1 MASQKIDDIYEFLDI
16 VDEYIQMNTTD
27 KLDIINDYSY
37 YAFDKFG
44 NSILF
49 LIASNP
55 ENLRRDN
62 NAYKRTVELIRN
74 VIQYYKKNRQ
84 MDKLNLGNKYN
95 VPPFGELTLHELM
108 EKYEMPLL
116 ISGGYKKNNKKSR
129 KQNHKTKHKTKKN
142 KGNKSLKNKLNKKHS
157 RKQKLRH
164 RK

>member
-1 MASQKIDDIYEFLDI
+1 MASHKIDDIYEFLDI
-16 VDEYIQMNTTD
+16 VDEYIQLNTTD

-55 ENLRRDN
+55 ENLRKDN

-74 VIQYYKKNRQ
+74 VIQYYKKNGQ
-84 MDKLNLGNKYN
+84 IEKLMLGNKYI
-95 VPPFGELTLHELM
+95 VHPFGKLTLNELM

-116 ISGGYKKNNKKSR
+116 IRGGYKQNNKKSR

-142 KGNKSLKNKLNKKHS
+142 KGNKSLKKRLNKRRHS
-157 RKQKLRH
+157 RKQRR